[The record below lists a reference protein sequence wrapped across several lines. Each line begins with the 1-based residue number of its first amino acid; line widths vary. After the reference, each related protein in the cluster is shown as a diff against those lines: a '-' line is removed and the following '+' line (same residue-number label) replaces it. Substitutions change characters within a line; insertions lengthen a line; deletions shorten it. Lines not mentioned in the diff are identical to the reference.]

1 MLELDVAG
9 LATIS
14 EAGVQ
19 IEHAPEGIIFAPLTE
34 EHERLYSLIGWDE
47 KFAAHNA
54 ALWQHGLLVVVP
66 KGVEIEKPLYV
77 RVTSSEDGG
86 SLFWVIKGVV
96 GCRQPIL
103 DVKTLGEGKTS
114 RCEITLEPRVIRTAP
129 QARRPFQGWRYL
141 EGKDAPTDLT
151 TVEATDLPGDLVQEL
166 RELGA
171 W

>member
-1 MLELDVAG
+1 MPLHLIKLSVGTDSVADLEDWIKLKLKEKKRRG
-9 LATIS
+9 
-14 EAGVQ
+14 Q
-19 IEHAPEGIIFAPLTE
+19 KPERVHTT
-34 EHERLYSLIGWDE
+34 RM
-47 KFAAHNA
+47 
-54 ALWQHGLLVVVP
+54 VP
-66 KGVEIEKPLYV
+66 KRAEEL
-77 RVTSSEDGG
+77 TAGG